1 MGRKQRLKKE
11 RRQREAKE
19 GVLKVGHDGAG
30 AASLGPPAAGWSWLD
45 LLSTFLLLAAASV
58 IVYSNVLDAPFV
70 FDDVTI
76 RDEAFLHAETF
87 GEVVGV
93 LFHESTDRRIGYM
106 TFALN
111 FWLNGLNTVGYH
123 VVNLII
129 HILVGWLVF
138 WLVRQTLYLANSLTG
153 SPVTGGATGSSGTG
167 RATRSSGTG
176 RATGSS
182 GSQEEHASQRASALG
197 PDAIWSISFFA
208 ALLWLVHPVQIMGVT
223 YIVQRLTSL
232 SALLYLAAFAAY
244 VAGRSTAGRK
254 RYVMY
259 ALGVMAWLL
268 SLGVKQNVALL
279 PLVVLIYELW
289 FLHDDPWQAV
299 KAGWKWA
306 AGAIAVVAATAFWY
320 LGSGFWASMATR
332 YAERGI
338 TPWERLLSESRV
350 LVYYVSLILLPLPR
364 RLNVDY
370 DFTPSRSLI
379 DPITTLPAV
388 IIVLAAIGFAF
399 WGARR
404 YRFLSFAILWF
415 LVNLAVESTVIPVDL
430 AFEHRLYLPSIG
442 LIAVGVGFVYRK
454 LAPLHRYAAPVGLA
468 LIAILFGTWTYD
480 RNQVWTDPV
489 LLWRDNAMKSP
500 GKARVH
506 GNLGKAYLDAERYE
520 EAALSFETAI
530 GLDPTLIGAYT
541 NLAVIQIDHFQNYEK
556 ATEYLN
562 AALALN
568 PNVPDAYLNLGV
580 IALNT
585 RQLPQAVELFKKV
598 LELDPTNPVAHYNL
612 AACYINLGDVPA
624 ALEVIDR
631 GIEYWPAAHRLYLL
645 KGRAYERMGDREA
658 ARQALE
664 RALELQPDDPEVR
677 FFYEQLR

>member
-1 MGRKQRLKKE
+1 MGKKQRSKKG
-11 RRQREAKE
+11 RRQARQRRGREDRAPEAKA
-19 GVLKVGHDGAG
+19 GGNSSRDGAN
-30 AASLGPPAAGWSWLD
+30 AGGGGRDIGHGWLD
-45 LLSTFLLLAAASV
+45 LLSTCLLLAAAAI
-58 IVYSNVLDAPFV
+58 IVYSNTLNAPFM

-76 RDEAFLHAETF
+76 RDESFLHAESF
-87 GEVVGV
+87 GDAIGV
-93 LFHESTDRRIGYM
+93 LFDDSSDRRIGYM

-111 FWLNGLNTVGYH
+111 FWLHGLNTIGYH
-123 VVNLII
+123 VVNLLI
-129 HILVGWLVF
+129 HILAGWLVF
-138 WLVRQTLYLANSLTG
+138 WLVRRTLQLTG
-153 SPVTGGATGSSGTG
+153 RLPGTG
-167 RATRSSGTG
+167 FAPAAGAGTPKG
-176 RATGSS
+176 
-182 GSQEEHASQRASALG
+182 EEGEGEESPGGGLLTSG
-197 PDAIWSISFFA
+197 PDAIWSIAFFS

-244 VAGRSTAGRK
+244 VAGRTSSGR
-254 RYVMY
+254 RCYVFY
-259 ALGVMAWLL
+259 SAAVAAWLL

-279 PLVVLIYELW
+279 PLVLLIYEIY
-289 FLHDDPWQAV
+289 FFHDDPWRAV

-306 AGAIAVVAATAFWY
+306 AGASAAVAITAFWY
-320 LGSGFWASMATR
+320 LGPGFWSAMAAR

-338 TPWERLLSESRV
+338 TPWERLLSEARV
-350 LVYYVSLILLPLPR
+350 LVHYVSLIVLPLPS

-370 DFTPSRSLI
+370 DFAPSRSLI

-388 IIVLAAIGFAF
+388 LLVLAAVGFAL
-399 WGARR
+399 WEARR

-430 AFEHRLYLPSIG
+430 VFEHRLYLPSIA
-442 LIAVGVGFVYRK
+442 LIAVGVGVVYRG
-454 LAPLHRYAAPVGLA
+454 LAPMHEYAAPVGLA
-468 LIAILFGTWTYD
+468 LIAVLFGAWTYE

-489 LLWRDNAMKSP
+489 LLWSDNALKSP

-506 GNLGKAYLDAERYE
+506 GNLGKAYLDAERYQD
-520 EAALSFETAI
+520 AARSFETAI
-530 GLDPTLIGAYT
+530 RLDPTLIGAYT
-541 NLAVIQIDHFQNYEK
+541 NLAVIQIDHFQDYDK

-585 RQLPQAVELFKKV
+585 RRLPQAVELFERV
-598 LELDPTNPVAHYNL
+598 LELDPSNPVAHYNL
-612 AACYINLGDVPA
+612 AACYINLGDIPA
-624 ALEVIDR
+624 ALEVLDR
-631 GIEYWPAAHRLYLL
+631 GIAYWPAGHRLYLL
-645 KGRAYERMGDREA
+645 KGRAYERLGDLDA

-664 RALELQPDDPEVR
+664 RALQLQPDDPEVR